1 MYKILTLNNI
11 SVKGL
16 DCFPRDHYEI
26 ASEMGHPDA
35 VLVRSFNMHDMD
47 LPDALKAI
55 GRAGAG
61 VNNIPVEAMSERGV
75 AVFNAPGANANAVKE
90 LVLAGM
96 FMAARNLCT
105 AWDYTRSLD
114 ASAPDLEQQ
123 VEAGKKKFVGFELPG
138 RTLGVIG
145 LGAIG
150 VRIANAARALGMQV
164 IGYDPKITVRSAW
177 QLSSDVQ
184 HAASVDELLSHADF
198 VTFHVPLNDATR
210 NMINADR
217 LGRMKP
223 SAVLLNFARAGIVD
237 EADVCRALDTG
248 QLHAYVCDF
257 PTPTLLAHP
266 KVIALPHLGASTR
279 EAEENCAVIVAEQLR
294 EYLENGNVRNSVNL
308 PEVFLPRAGDSRLA
322 VINRNLPDMVGQISH
337 ILGKA
342 SLNIV
347 HMVNESRNAIAYT
360 VMDVEG
366 QITEDAAR
374 EIFAIDGV
382 LRVRVL

>member
-26 ASEMGHPDA
+26 SSEMSHPDA
-35 VLVRSFNMHDMD
+35 ILVRSHNMRDMKI
-47 LPDALKAI
+47 PDEVKAI

-61 VNNIPVEAMSERGV
+61 VNNIPVEDMSERGV

-90 LVLAGM
+90 LVVAGM
-96 FMAARNLCT
+96 LIAARNLFG
-105 AWDYTRSLD
+105 AYDYTRTLD
-114 ASAPDLEQQ
+114 TASPDLERH

-138 RTLGVIG
+138 RVLGVIG

-150 VRIANAARALGMQV
+150 VQVANAARALGMHV
-164 IGYDPKITVRSAW
+164 IGYDPKITVHRAW

-184 HAASVDELLSHADF
+184 HAATVDELLSKADF
-198 VTFHVPLNDATR
+198 LTFHVPLVEATR

-217 LGRMKP
+217 LQRMKP
-223 SAVLLNFARAGIVD
+223 GAVILNFARTGIVD
-237 EADVCRALDTG
+237 DEAACAALDEG
-248 QLHAYVCDF
+248 RLHAYVSDF
-257 PTPTLLAHP
+257 PSPQLMSHP
-266 KVIALPHLGASTR
+266 RVVVLPHLGASTR
-279 EAEENCAVIVAEQLR
+279 EAEENCAVIVAEELR

-308 PEVFLPRAGDSRLA
+308 PDLFLPRAGDHRVT
-322 VINRNLPDMVGQISH
+322 VINRNLPDMVGQMSH

-342 SLNIV
+342 GLNIV
-347 HMVNESRNAIAYT
+347 HMVNESRGAVAYSI
-360 VMDVEG
+360 MDVEG
-366 QITEDAAR
+366 EITEDAAR
-374 EIFAIDGV
+374 ELDAIDGV

>member
-26 ASEMGHPDA
+26 SSEITHPDA
-35 VLVRSFNMHDMD
+35 ILVRSHNMHHMKI
-47 LPDALKAI
+47 PDEVKAI

-61 VNNIPVEAMSERGV
+61 VNNIPVETMSERGV

-90 LVLAGM
+90 LVVAGM

-105 AWDYTRSLD
+105 AWDYTRNLD

-123 VEAGKKKFVGFELPG
+123 VEAGKKRFVGFELPG
-138 RTLGVIG
+138 RVLGVIG

-150 VRIANAARALGMQV
+150 VQVANAARALGMQV
-164 IGYDPKITVRSAW
+164 IGYDPKITVRRAW
-177 QLSSDVQ
+177 QLSADVQ
-184 HAASVDELLSHADF
+184 HAATVDELLARADF
-198 VTFHVPLNDATR
+198 ITFHVPLVDATR

-217 LGRMKP
+217 LERMKP
-223 SAVLLNFARAGIVD
+223 GGVILNFARPGIVD
-237 EADVCRALDTG
+237 DEAACRALDSG
-248 QLHAYVCDF
+248 RLRGYVSDF
-257 PTPTLLAHP
+257 PTPQLMAHP
-266 KVIALPHLGASTR
+266 KVIVLPHLGASTL

-294 EYLENGNVRNSVNL
+294 EYLEHGNVRNSVNL
-308 PEVFLPRAGDSRLA
+308 PDLYLPRAGDHRVA
-322 VINRNLPDMVGQISH
+322 VVNRNLPDMVGQMSH

-342 SLNIV
+342 GLNIV
-347 HMVNESRNAIAYT
+347 HMVNESRGAIAYS

-366 QITEDAAR
+366 EITEDAAR
-374 EIFAIDGV
+374 ELDAIDGV

>member
-26 ASEMGHPDA
+26 ASELTHPDA
-35 VLVRSFNMHDMD
+35 ILVRSHNMHSMK
-47 LPDALKAI
+47 LPDELKAV

-61 VNNIPVEAMSERGV
+61 VNNIPVEDLSERGV

-90 LVLAGM
+90 LVVAGM
-96 FMAARNLCT
+96 LIAARNLCG
-105 AWDYTRSLD
+105 AWDYTRGLD
-114 ASAPDLEQQ
+114 ASAADLEQQ

-150 VRIANAARALGMQV
+150 VQIANAARALGMQV
-164 IGYDPKITVRSAW
+164 IGYDPKITVRRAW
-177 QLSSDVQ
+177 QLSSEVQ
-184 HAASVDELLSHADF
+184 HASNVDDLLSRADF
-198 VTFHVPLNDATR
+198 VTFHVPLVDATR

-217 LGRMKP
+217 LERMKP
-223 SAVLLNFARAGIVD
+223 GAVLLNFARPGIVD
-237 EADVCRALDTG
+237 DEAACRALDTG
-248 QLHAYVCDF
+248 RLHAYVCDF
-257 PTPTLLAHP
+257 PTPGLMTHP
-266 KVIALPHLGASTR
+266 GVVALPHLGASTR

-308 PEVFLPRAGDSRLA
+308 PEVYLPRAGDLR
-322 VINRNLPDMVGQISH
+322 VTVVNRNMPDMVGQMSH

-342 SLNIV
+342 GLNIV
-347 HMVNESRNAIAYT
+347 HMVNESRGSIAYSI
-360 VMDVEG
+360 MDVEG
-366 QITEDAAR
+366 EITEDAAR
-374 EIFAIDGV
+374 ELNAVDGV

>member
-26 ASEMGHPDA
+26 ASEMSHPDA

-47 LPDALKAI
+47 LPADLKAI

-105 AWDYTRSLD
+105 AWDYTRNLD
-114 ASAPDLEQQ
+114 TAAPDLEHR

-150 VRIANAARALGMQV
+150 VRIANAARALGMHV

-184 HAASVDELLSHADF
+184 HAASVDDLLSRSDF

-217 LGRMKP
+217 LGRMK
-223 SAVLLNFARAGIVD
+223 SGAVLLNFARAGIVD
-237 EADVCRALDTG
+237 EEAVCRALDAG

-257 PTPTLLAHP
+257 PTPALLANP
-266 KVIALPHLGASTR
+266 RVIALPHLGASTH

-342 SLNIV
+342 GLNIV
-347 HMVNESRNAIAYT
+347 HMVNESRGAIAYT
-360 VMDVEG
+360 IMDVEG
-366 QITEDAAR
+366 EITEDAAR
-374 EIFAIDGV
+374 EISAIDGV